1 MCPLRKTLVT
11 LAWLEV
17 GSVII
22 VLTVYALGVF
32 LGRFDGQ
39 VMSNMLDAFYVFLSI
54 ATIAIAVMSLVS
66 LFVCSRCSGKA
77 CGSDK
82 YKNH

>member
-1 MCPLRKTLVT
+1 MCPLRKTIVL
-11 LAWLEV
+11 LAELEV

-22 VLTVYALGVF
+22 FLAVYAFGMF

-54 ATIAIAVMSLVS
+54 ATIAIAVMALVS
-66 LFVCSRCSGKA
+66 LFVCSRCSGKG

-82 YKNH
+82 NKNH

>member
-1 MCPLRKTLVT
+1 MCPLRKTIVL
-11 LAWLEV
+11 LAELEV

-22 VLTVYALGVF
+22 FLAVYAFGMF

-54 ATIAIAVMSLVS
+54 ATIAIAVMALVP